1 MTRARIILLA
11 LVATAALA
19 LSGCGAFSSYALEVN
34 GDRFTQDELRSELNA
49 ILENKDYLE
58 QVDQNIAGS
67 TSNQERAIGEGKGTF
82 NSVFVAALLDR
93 RIGFALIHQEVER
106 RHLEVTDDLRRET
119 RAKLEDDSDPGSFGK
134 KVFQAFPKAY
144 QDELVTIFAEQSL
157 LQEALGNPEVS
168 DADIAEFYE
177 ANKAAFD
184 RTCVR
189 HILVADQ
196 AAANAVKARLDA
208 GEDFAAIAR
217 AESTDNQV
225 PGGSAEKGGDLG
237 CVSANDLV
245 PEFSQAMNALP
256 VGGTSVPVESQF
268 GFHIIQVTER
278 KTIPLAEAA
287 AEIRP
292 VLEQQAPDPIQ
303 VYINNALEK
312 AEIKVNPRYGRFERE
327 PRYGV
332 RAPKLLEPS
341 TSIPEPGASDQPATE
356 QER

>member
-1 MTRARIILLA
+1 MRRSFLLLA
-11 LVATAALA
+11 TLVAAALA
-19 LSGCGAFSSYALEVN
+19 LSGCSAFSSYALEVN
-34 GDRFTQDELRSELNA
+34 GERFTQDELRDELNA

-67 TSNQERAIGEGKGTF
+67 TSGQERAKGDGKGTF

-93 RIGFALIHQEVER
+93 RIGFALIHQEVVR
-106 RHLEVTDDLRRET
+106 RKLKVTAALRQET
-119 RAKLEDDSDPGSFGK
+119 RTKLEDDSDAGSFGK
-134 KVFQAFPKAY
+134 KVFRAFPKSY
-144 QDELVTIFAEQSL
+144 QEELVTIFAEQAL
-157 LQEALGNPEVS
+157 LEKALGDPTVS
-168 DADIAEFYE
+168 DDDIAQFYE
-177 ANKAAFD
+177 ANKQAFD

-189 HILVADQ
+189 HILVADK
-196 AAANAVKARLDA
+196 AAADAIKARLDA

-237 CVSANDLV
+237 CVSANELV
-245 PEFSQAMNALP
+245 PEFSQAMNTLP
-256 VGGTSVPVESQF
+256 VGGTSGPVESQF

-278 KTIPLAEAA
+278 KTLPLEEAA

-303 VYINNALEK
+303 VYVNDALKK

-327 PRYGV
+327 PRPGV
-332 RAPKLLEPS
+332 KAPKLLEPS
-341 TSIPEPGASDQPATE
+341 TSTPAPGATELPGTE
-356 QER
+356 QQR